1 MDCVILD
8 LDGTLANCKHRLHF
22 IEGPKKNWDSFFDNC
37 LDDSVIQPMFHL
49 MNILSKDYKIVF
61 ITARPEKNRE
71 LTTKWLVKHN
81 IEFSELLMR
90 KNVDY
95 NKSPKVK
102 EKLVEQLRGMGYNPI
117 YSFDDRIDCVAM
129 FQSIGIY
136 AFLVGEN
143 EEQILY

>member
-1 MDCVILD
+1 MNCVILD

-22 IEGPKKNWDSFFDNC
+22 IEGPKKNWDLFFDNC
-37 LDDSVIQPMFHL
+37 LDDIVIQPMFHL

-71 LTTKWLVKHN
+71 LTTEWLFKNN
-81 IEFSELLMR
+81 IQYSELLMR

-95 NKSPKVK
+95 NKSPIVK
-102 EKLVEQLRGMGYNPI
+102 QQLVQQLRSMGYNPI
-117 YSFDDRIDCVAM
+117 YSFDDRADCVAM
-129 FQSIGIY
+129 FQSEGIY

>member
-1 MDCVILD
+1 
-8 LDGTLANCKHRLHF
+8 
-22 IEGPKKNWDSFFDNC
+22 
-37 LDDSVIQPMFHL
+37 
-49 MNILSKDYKIVF
+49 
-61 ITARPEKNRE
+61 
-71 LTTKWLVKHN
+71 
-81 IEFSELLMR
+81 MR